1 MNARVHVAIGEAV
14 TLAAA
19 TVIPAMA
26 PNAAVLSFGMALA
39 AAGATIPDIDINGHS
54 KEKSA
59 VAIATVTFF
68 GAAYAL
74 ARRNLLSIVGN
85 HVSARLIIGL
95 IILFTAFVLGLISKH
110 RTFTH
115 ELIGLITFTAAVYLV
130 IGLPGAVW
138 FSLSMFSH
146 QLADML
152 NFTKI
157 RWLFPLK
164 PAVALKVCKSS
175 SFTAELIGMVA
186 TALAGILLYLMS
198 GRFHGGI
205 HL

>member
-1 MNARVHVAIGEAV
+1 MNARVHVAIGEAAS
-14 TLAAA
+14 LAAA
-19 TVIPAMA
+19 TIVPAMA

-54 KEKSA
+54 REKSA

-74 ARRNLLSIVGN
+74 AKRNLLSAVGG
-85 HVSARLIIGL
+85 HISPRLIIGL
-95 IILFTAFVLGLISKH
+95 IILFSAFILGLLSKH

-115 ELIGLITFTAAVYLV
+115 ELIGLVTFTAAVYLI
-130 IGLPGAVW
+130 IGLPGAAW

-146 QLADML
+146 QMADML

-164 PAVALKVCKSS
+164 PAVALKVCRSS
-175 SFTAELIGMVA
+175 SLTAELIGIIS
-186 TALAGILLYLMS
+186 TALAGVLLYLMS
-198 GRFHGGI
+198 GRFQGGL

>member
-68 GAAYAL
+68 WAAYAL

-85 HVSARLIIGL
+85 HVSARIIIGL
-95 IILFTAFVLGLISKH
+95 IILFAAFALGLFSKH

-130 IGLPGAVW
+130 IGLPGAAW
-138 FSLSMFSH
+138 FSLSMLSH

-164 PAVALKVCKSS
+164 PAVALKACKSS

-198 GRFHGGI
+198 GRFHGEI